1 MSSTKPLSHVLANE
15 GLVLVQAASHG
26 GPALPWRKISNC
38 VDTYGIRA
46 QVRLLYCQKY
56 ADDKMKAV
64 KKETVM
70 KGSKW
75 IQTLSSFW
83 LNERGLQGDA
93 EVKFDSTGFQGE
105 K

>member
-1 MSSTKPLSHVLANE
+1 
-15 GLVLVQAASHG
+15 
-26 GPALPWRKISNC
+26 
-38 VDTYGIRA
+38 
-46 QVRLLYCQKY
+46 
-56 ADDKMKAV
+56 MKAV
-64 KKETVM
+64 KKETVV

-83 LNERGLQGDA
+83 LNEQGVQGDA